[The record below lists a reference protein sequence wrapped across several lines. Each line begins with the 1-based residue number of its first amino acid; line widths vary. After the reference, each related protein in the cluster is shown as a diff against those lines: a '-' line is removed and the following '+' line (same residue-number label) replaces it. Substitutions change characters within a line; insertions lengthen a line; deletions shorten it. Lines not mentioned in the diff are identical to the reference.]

1 MDILQ
6 TIKIAMRGILDN
18 KLRSFLTMLGIIIG
32 VTSVIALV
40 SIGQGATSKVT
51 EQIQSLG
58 SNLLT
63 VNIMGRGTNTT
74 LSYEEAM
81 KFEESPYIGAV
92 APILSGSVTV
102 KHGNKNTTAQ
112 IQGTNDEFLN
122 IRDYNLAEGR
132 FITSADV
139 YTRQKVAILGSEI
152 AEDLFGLVDPIDQEI
167 KINGQIFK
175 VVGTLEASSSMMG
188 TNSQDIYIPI
198 TTAERLLQS
207 RGVRT
212 IYMQAASKDT
222 VELAT
227 QEISTKL
234 SRIFKSNTNDST
246 TTNNSNSTPYRIFS
260 QTEMLDTLNEA
271 TSTLTMML
279 GGIAAISLLV
289 GGIGIMNIMLVSVT
303 ERTREIGI
311 RKALGARKRDILS
324 QFLIESLVLSGIGGV
339 IGIIVGIL
347 MSRGI
352 AQVMG
357 ITVKTTYSVT
367 AIAFSFSM
375 LVGIF
380 FGLYPANKASSL
392 KPIEALRYE

>member
-40 SIGQGATSKVT
+40 SIGQGATSQVT

-63 VNIMGRGTNTT
+63 VNITGRGANTT
-74 LSYEEAM
+74 ISYEEAM
-81 KFEESPYIGAV
+81 ELGESPYISAV
-92 APILSGSVTV
+92 APIMNGSATV

-112 IQGTNDEFLN
+112 IQGTNEEFLS
-122 IRDYNLAEGR
+122 IRNYKLAEGR

-139 YTRQKVAILGSEI
+139 YMRQKIAILGPGI
-152 AEDLFGLVDPIDQEI
+152 AEDIFGLVSPTGQEI

-175 VVGTLEASSSMMG
+175 VVGILESSSSMMG
-188 TNSQDIYIPI
+188 SNDEDIYIPV
-198 TTAERLLQS
+198 TTAERLLQN

-212 IYMQAASKDT
+212 IYMQAASEDT
-222 VELAT
+222 VDFAT
-227 QEISTKL
+227 QEISAKL
-234 SRIFKSNTNDST
+234 SRTFKTDADSDLQA
-246 TTNNSNSTPYRIFS
+246 YRIFS
-260 QTEMLDTLNEA
+260 QTEMLDTLNETTA
-271 TSTLTMML
+271 ILTMML

-347 MSRGI
+347 MSRGM
-352 AQVMG
+352 AQIMG
-357 ITVKTTYSVT
+357 ITAKTTYSVT
-367 AIAFSFSM
+367 LVAFGFSM
-375 LVGIF
+375 MVGIF

>member
-81 KFEESPYIGAV
+81 KFEESPYISAV
-92 APILSGSVTV
+92 APILSGSATV

-112 IQGTNDEFLN
+112 IQGTNDEFLS

-139 YTRQKVAILGSEI
+139 YTRQKIAILGSEI

-188 TNSQDIYIPI
+188 TNSEDIYIPI

-234 SRIFKSNTNDST
+234 SKIFKSNTNDST

-271 TSTLTMML
+271 TLTLTMML

-311 RKALGARKRDILS
+311 RKALGARKRDILN

-357 ITVKTTYSVT
+357 ITAKTTYSVT
-367 AIAFSFSM
+367 AIAFGFSM

>member
-40 SIGQGATSKVT
+40 SIGQGATSQVT

-63 VNIMGRGTNTT
+63 VNITGRGANTT

-81 KFEESPYIGAV
+81 EFGESPYISAV
-92 APILSGSVTV
+92 APIMNGSATV

-112 IQGTNDEFLN
+112 IQGTNEEFLG
-122 IRDYNLAEGR
+122 IRNYKLAEGR

-139 YTRQKVAILGSEI
+139 YMRQKIAILGPGI
-152 AEDLFGLVDPIDQEI
+152 AEDIFGLVSPVGQEI

-175 VVGTLEASSSMMG
+175 VVGILEASSSMMG
-188 TNSQDIYIPI
+188 SNDEDIYIPV
-198 TTAERLLQS
+198 TTAERLLQN

-212 IYMQAASKDT
+212 IYMQAASEDT
-222 VELAT
+222 VDLAT
-227 QEISTKL
+227 QEISVKL
-234 SRIFKSNTNDST
+234 SRIFKTDTNSDFQA
-246 TTNNSNSTPYRIFS
+246 YRIFS
-260 QTEMLDTLNEA
+260 QTEMLDTLNET

-352 AQVMG
+352 AQVIG
-357 ITVKTTYSVT
+357 ITAKTTYSVT
-367 AIAFSFSM
+367 AIAFGFSM

>member
-6 TIKIAMRGILDN
+6 TIKIAMQSILDN

-32 VTSVIALV
+32 VSSVIALV
-40 SIGQGATSKVT
+40 SISQGATSQVT

-63 VNIMGRGTNTT
+63 INITGRGVNTA

-81 KFEESPYIGAV
+81 ELGQSPYISAV
-92 APILSGSVTV
+92 APIMNGSATV

-112 IQGTNDEFLN
+112 IQGTNEEFLGMRN
-122 IRDYNLAEGR
+122 YKLAEGR

-139 YTRQKVAILGSEI
+139 YMRQKIAILGPGI
-152 AEDLFGLVDPIDQEI
+152 AEDIFGLVSPTGQEI

-175 VVGTLEASSSMMG
+175 VVGILESSSSMMG
-188 TNSQDIYIPI
+188 SNDEDIYIPV
-198 TTAERLLQS
+198 TTAERLLQN

-212 IYMQAASKDT
+212 IYMQAASENT
-222 VELAT
+222 VDLAT
-227 QEISTKL
+227 QEISAKL
-234 SRIFKSNTNDST
+234 SRTFKTDADSDLQA
-246 TTNNSNSTPYRIFS
+246 YRIFS
-260 QTEMLDTLNEA
+260 QTEILDILNETTA
-271 TSTLTMML
+271 ILTMML

-324 QFLIESLVLSGIGGV
+324 QFLIESFVLSGIGGV

-347 MSRGI
+347 MSRGM

-357 ITVKTTYSVT
+357 ITAKTTYSV
-367 AIAFSFSM
+367 ILVAFGFSI

>member
-6 TIKIAMRGILDN
+6 TIKIAMQSILDN

-40 SIGQGATSKVT
+40 SIGQGATSQVT

-63 VNIMGRGTNTT
+63 VNITGRGANTT
-74 LSYEEAM
+74 ISYEEAM
-81 KFEESPYIGAV
+81 ELGESPYISAV
-92 APILSGSVTV
+92 APIMNGSATV

-112 IQGTNDEFLN
+112 IQGTNEEFLS
-122 IRDYNLAEGR
+122 IRNYKLAEGR

-139 YTRQKVAILGSEI
+139 YMRQKIAILGPGI
-152 AEDLFGLVDPIDQEI
+152 AEDIFGLVSPTGQEI

-175 VVGTLEASSSMMG
+175 VVGILESSSSMMG
-188 TNSQDIYIPI
+188 SNDEDIYIPV
-198 TTAERLLQS
+198 TTAERLLQN

-212 IYMQAASKDT
+212 IYMQAASEDT
-222 VELAT
+222 VDFAT
-227 QEISTKL
+227 QEISAKL
-234 SRIFKSNTNDST
+234 SRTFKTDADSDLQA
-246 TTNNSNSTPYRIFS
+246 YRIFS
-260 QTEMLDTLNEA
+260 QTEMLDTLNETTA
-271 TSTLTMML
+271 ILTMML

-347 MSRGI
+347 MSRGM
-352 AQVMG
+352 AQIMG
-357 ITVKTTYSVT
+357 ITAKTTYSVT
-367 AIAFSFSM
+367 LVAFGFSM